1 MPYLYFKQL
10 NFNIM
15 QTIINKLN
23 NLKNT
28 AIDIFEINT
37 INKCIFE
44 INNGKIDNLK
54 KEIDFE
60 IENYQQYIN
69 YMFFTQLKKA
79 INN

>member
-1 MPYLYFKQL
+1 
-10 NFNIM
+10 M

-23 NLKNT
+23 NLKST
-28 AIDIFEINT
+28 TIDIFEINT
-37 INKCIFE
+37 IDKCILE
-44 INNGKIDNLK
+44 INKGKIENLK

-60 IENYQQYIN
+60 IDNYQQYIN